1 MGGTHEQM
9 IAGIFPGD
17 GSEYAGMSELI
28 GSCDLEQ
35 IDIPFD
41 IRTIDEEVLKD
52 RLNAQIAVYLV
63 STFLWDRFR
72 AVIDSSFVAGHSLGF
87 YSALYAAGVISR
99 QDGMKVLRAA
109 YDAIKELASGTD
121 GGMTAII
128 GLKSDIIDDICK
140 RITDVFVANINSA
153 TQVVVSGR
161 LEQVRKVEEV
171 VLREGALDVKRLMID
186 APLHSPLMNGI
197 GELIDDGIRNI
208 KLSAPAMPVVDHTE
222 PRILDDVDMI
232 RDILCNQ
239 LTRKVLWRDAII
251 YMQGKGVNEYIEVG
265 PSDVLSKIIRWI
277 QRDAIAITSEEI
289 LSSKDIGYR

>member
-1 MGGTHEQM
+1 MGGTYEQM
-9 IAGIFPGD
+9 TAGIFPGD
-17 GSEYAGMSELI
+17 GSEYAGMSELL

-35 IDIPFD
+35 INIPFD
-41 IRTIDEEVLKD
+41 IRTVDETVLKD
-52 RLNAQIAVYLV
+52 RLNSQIAIYVV

-99 QDGMKVLRAA
+99 QDGIEVIRTA
-109 YDAIKELASGTD
+109 YDAIKEITSNAD

-171 VLREGALDVKRLMID
+171 VLKEGALDVKRLMID

-197 GELIDDGIRNI
+197 GDLMDDCIKNI

-222 PRILDDVDMI
+222 PRILGDVDAI

-239 LTRKVLWRDAII
+239 LTRSVRWRDAIMF
-251 YMQGKGVNEYIEVG
+251 MQGKGVNEYVEVG
-265 PSDVLSKIIRWI
+265 PSDVLSKIVRWI

-289 LSSKDIGYR
+289 MSSKDIGCN